1 MAFGGGQFNG
11 PRGPEIQRG
20 APKIPDPNAPGPG
33 KTFTQ
38 PVPPPSPPP
47 AAGGAPA
54 PSASATAWQ
63 TKFGNSIDNP
73 AAIAGITGRPSL
85 PVSPPKPTS
94 NEDID
99 KLIAD
104 LVKQQ
109 IEGAGKVDTS
119 KEEALIKQQLEDKL
133 GASLVGQRASMGRA
147 GFAAS
152 GALGAME
159 GDIQRQARQQIAED
173 ILGTRSK
180 AKGEAFDRALQ
191 SIGVEQKM
199 REAAQQQTMSEALLK
214 MLGQDTGG
222 ESAQPTGGN
231 SLTRIQDAAAGA
243 SGGGIF
249 AQAWAAY
256 QQFGEEA
263 ANAMF
268 GPDNVKKMKE
278 WAKANGMNP
287 KQ

>member
-1 MAFGGGQFNG
+1 MSDSVENPSVLAGVT
-11 PRGPEIQRG
+11 G
-20 APKIPDPNAPGPG
+20 AAKMP
-33 KTFTQ
+33 Q
-38 PVPPPSPPP
+38 
-47 AAGGAPA
+47 
-54 PSASATAWQ
+54 
-63 TKFGNSIDNP
+63 
-73 AAIAGITGRPSL
+73 
-85 PVSPPKPTS
+85 KPTS

-119 KEEALIKQQLEDKL
+119 KEEELIRQQLEDKL

-199 REAAQQQTMSEALLK
+199 REAAQQQTINEALLK

-268 GPDNVKKMKE
+268 GTDNVKKMKA